1 MFIARIVFFKL
12 HESPRYLVHAGRHEE
27 AAEALQLISKYNGS
41 ERQFAVEDVEDTVPA
56 VPPEPDAERTAK
68 SAHILEHSTDG
79 LRDGSLDSVTYQTM
93 DEPDV
98 TLDAHR
104 FGTPLMPD
112 APPAFAREAHPRP
125 APARRR
131 SASTA
136 SMYVESK
143 AGPVCGILPPWVRD
157 PILAWVDRVAMVLS
171 PEWLRMTVLV
181 WGAWFGMSLG
191 ASVPSCALGGA
202 DPDRRNDAAY
212 TMFNVYLPKL
222 LETRSPSRDPGGTP
236 KSLEESLWDVVIY
249 SIGGCPGAVVSLF
262 ASMRRTGRSLT
273 RRHAMCSWGHT

>member
-104 FGTPLMPD
+104 FGTPLIPD

-125 APARRR
+125 VPARRR

-136 SMYVESK
+136 SLSSTG
-143 AGPVCGILPPWVRD
+143 APGLSASSSCASSPRRSSASSTSGS
-157 PILAWVDRVAMVLS
+157 LA
-171 PEWLRMTVLV
+171 
-181 WGAWFGMSLG
+181 
-191 ASVPSCALGGA
+191 SCAL
-202 DPDRRNDAAY
+202 P
-212 TMFNVYLPKL
+212 TNVAKCIASACRAR
-222 LETRSPSRDPGGTP
+222 TARAIARPSAGEAC
-236 KSLEESLWDVVIY
+236 SAESGLVEFGVCT
-249 SIGGCPGAVVSLF
+249 SCKVVSE
-262 ASMRRTGRSLT
+262 
-273 RRHAMCSWGHT
+273 